1 MTDTL
6 RDLWDGI
13 DAGPPRLTD
22 VAVTSGRLRR
32 RRRTWTALG
41 VAVAAV
47 AVAVGGALVQRELS
61 GGVDAASG
69 GLPAPPTGMRWVGM
83 NDVVV
88 AVPDWWTT
96 GETQCLAPVE
106 DTVYFDQAA
115 QAECDDPAD
124 PATVREVSALAVLDG
139 TCCYGELKIRSMDP
153 VGEADG
159 RDVVELAGCEGWF
172 AGVCRRLFAVP
183 DEGVVFAVTIAE
195 EGDGDYEAIRDSA
208 QILPD
213 GLTTV
218 PLRVGSGFTPGWAT
232 EPSLVDDVVA
242 AVEAAG
248 LRAEVETQVPNR
260 RDDVGLTG
268 SLPKGSLLEVS
279 PSPGSVI
286 EDGGTVT
293 ITVLG
298 GS

>member
-13 DAGPPRLTD
+13 DAGPPPLADAKT
-22 VAVTSGRLRR
+22 ASSRLRR
-32 RRRTWTALG
+32 RRRVLTSLG
-41 VAVAAV
+41 AAAAV
-47 AVAVGGALVQRELS
+47 VAIVASGLLVQRGLP
-61 GGVDAASG
+61 GGVDTTAG
-69 GLPAPPTGMRWVGM
+69 PLPAPPAGMRWVGM

-88 AVPDWWTT
+88 AVPEWWTT
-96 GETQCLAPVE
+96 GETQCGAPVE
-106 DTVYFDQAA
+106 DTVYFDSAA
-115 QAECDDPAD
+115 IFRCPNPAD

-139 TCCYGELKIRSMDP
+139 TCCYGELQIRSMEP

-159 RDVVELAGCEGWF
+159 HEVVELAGCEEWF
-172 AGVCRRLFAVP
+172 KGVCRRIFAVP

-195 EGDGDYEAIRDSA
+195 EGDGDYEAIRDSVR
-208 QILPD
+208 ILPD

-218 PLRVGSGFTPGWAT
+218 PLKIGSGFTPSWGT
-232 EPSLVDDVVA
+232 EPSLVDEVVR
-242 AVEAAG
+242 AVERAG
-248 LRAEVETQVPNR
+248 LRAEVKTVSPEQSRT
-260 RDDVGLTG
+260 GLA
-268 SLPKGSLLEVS
+268 SDLPKGSLLEIS

-298 GS
+298 QP